1 MESQPS
7 LEQIWVQQRE
17 TILAW
22 LRLGFSLVAVVVV
35 YVDPNNDRLPLLY
48 SVARYSFVGYSVIVL
63 AITRLPRRS
72 DSTQFGLWTTCLDLF
87 WVSLIDFSGGPGT
100 PFFVYYL
107 FPVITASARVGMK
120 GSVVVALI
128 GVIIYA
134 TTRFALPSYWSR
146 PFELDAFVVRC
157 MYLLAL
163 AYMFGF
169 LSEFEKKQNLKLMAL
184 NKTAAEAAIHE
195 ERRRVARELHDR
207 LLQVL
212 ASLSLRLEASRSHL
226 KGEQVEVAHELEVME
241 KAAKDSIGEIRSFL
255 AGQLDTDYASGTLVE
270 KIKEEMRFLR
280 DGMGLKMVFESVPE
294 ELNLP
299 PAVEKELYLVL
310 REGLLNVA
318 RHAHASEAVL
328 SLKARNGEL
337 QGILVDDGVGFDEAN
352 AYSPKGFGLDNMEER
367 IKKFGG
373 RFSINSIP
381 GRGTR
386 VSFTVP
392 LAL

>member
-7 LEQIWVQQRE
+7 LEQIWIQQRE

-22 LRLGFSLVAVVVV
+22 LRLGFSLVAIVVV
-35 YVDPNNDRLPLLY
+35 YVDPDFDRLPVLY
-48 SVARYSFVGYSVIVL
+48 SVARYSFVGYSLIVL
-63 AITRLPRRS
+63 SITRRPRRL
-72 DSTQFGLWTTCLDLF
+72 DSAKFGVWTTCLDLF

-107 FPVITASARVGMK
+107 FPVITASARIGIK
-120 GSVVVALI
+120 GSLVVAFV
-128 GVIIYA
+128 GVTIYA
-134 TTRFALPSYWSR
+134 STRFLLPSYWTR

-157 MYLLAL
+157 VYLLAL

-184 NKTAAEAAIHE
+184 NKTAGETAIHE

-212 ASLSLRLEASRSHL
+212 ASLSLRLEVCRKHMKGDRSEL
-226 KGEQVEVAHELEVME
+226 SHELEVME
-241 KAAKDSIGEIRSFL
+241 KAAKDSIAEIRSFL
-255 AGQLDTDYASGTLVE
+255 AGQMDHDCAAGALVE
-270 KIKEEMRFLR
+270 KIKEEMKFLR
-280 DGMGLKMVFESVPE
+280 DGMGVKMVFESVPE

-318 RHAHASEAVL
+318 RHSHASEAML
-328 SLKARNGEL
+328 SLHAKDGEL
-337 QGILVDDGVGFDEAN
+337 RGVLVDDGVGFDDGN
-352 AYSPKGFGLDNMEER
+352 VSSGKGYGLDNMEER
-367 IKKFGG
+367 IKRVGG

-386 VSFTVP
+386 VSFAVP